1 MNQNYCYTC
10 IIPEVESTGV
20 VGWRDVREKSFYWM
34 SLSGIQNIICYSC
47 ANKNVDIKFNAHDAL
62 LNYPS
67 SCTLKVDRF
76 ESKYTEYT

>member
-1 MNQNYCYTC
+1 
-10 IIPEVESTGV
+10 VEC
-20 VGWRDVREKSFYWM
+20 M
-34 SLSGIQNIICYSC
+34 SHRIQNIICYSC

-67 SCTLKVDRF
+67 SCTLKVERF

>member
-1 MNQNYCYTC
+1 
-10 IIPEVESTGV
+10 
-20 VGWRDVREKSFYWM
+20 M
-34 SLSGIQNIICYSC
+34 SHRIQNIICYSC